1 MHINAYI
8 YRMNYTYDRKK
19 RAANLKKHGYDFV
32 DAHQVIE
39 KGHAVTFE
47 DHRFDY
53 DEQRFITLGVLREDV
68 VVIVTR
74 ETENEIRV
82 ISMRKAEKNEKK
94 IYYSNL

>member
-1 MHINAYI
+1 
-8 YRMNYTYDRKK
+8 
-19 RAANLKKHGYDFV
+19 
-32 DAHQVIE
+32 VIE

-68 VVIVTR
+68 VVIVTS